1 MFNKKENRMKK
12 ILLTLSLL
20 CLPFLAGGCSS
31 DNRAELTVYNWG
43 DYMDPAVI
51 AQFEDEYNCRVNY
64 ETFTSNED
72 MYVKVKNSSD
82 TYDVLVP
89 SDYMIERLI
98 KEDMLQPISKDNIPN
113 LANIDASSMNL
124 AFDPGNQYSVPYF
137 YGVLGIVYNTDQ
149 VTDPVDSWNILWND
163 KYASKIL
170 MYDSIRDSMGA
181 SLKRLGFSMNETNET
196 NINAARDALIA
207 QKPLVMAYVTD
218 NVKSLMASGDAA
230 MAVVYSGDAAIIMSQ
245 NNSVNLNFAVPK
257 EGSNAF
263 YDNFVIP
270 KNAKNPELAEQF
282 INFMLTPEIAA
293 KNIEYVGYSSPNSP
307 ALALLDSSWSD
318 NTGFNVSKED
328 LARCEIFKDLPN
340 NVMEIYNR
348 AWTEINVSK

>member
-1 MFNKKENRMKK
+1 MKK
-12 ILLTLSLL
+12 ILLILSVL
-20 CLPFLAGGCSS
+20 CLPLLFSGCGS
-31 DNRAELTVYNWG
+31 DDRAVLNVYNWG
-43 DYMDPAVI
+43 DYMDPEII
-51 AQFEDEYNCRVNY
+51 AQFEKENNCRVNY
-64 ETFTSNED
+64 ETYTSNED

-98 KEDMLQPISKDNIPN
+98 KEDMLRPINKDNITN
-113 LANIDASSMNL
+113 LSNVDTTALNL
-124 AFDPGNQYSVPYF
+124 PFDPGNQYSIPYF
-137 YGVLGIVYNTDQ
+137 YGVLGIIYNKDL

-181 SLKRLGFSMNETNET
+181 SLSRLGFSMNETNEA

-218 NVKSLMASGDAA
+218 NVKSLMATKDAA
-230 MAVVYSGDAAIIMSQ
+230 MAVVYSGDASIIMSD
-245 NNSVNLNFAVPK
+245 NDTLAFAVPK

-270 KNAKNPELAEQF
+270 KNAKNPELAEKF
-282 INFMLTPEIAA
+282 INYMLTPEVAA
-293 KNIEYVGYSSPNSP
+293 KNVEYVGYSTPVTQAVS
-307 ALALLDSSWSD
+307 LLDESWQK
-318 NTGFNVSKED
+318 NTAFNVSKTD
-328 LARCEIFKDLPN
+328 LARCEIFKDLPSDIL
-340 NVMEIYNR
+340 EIYNR
-348 AWTEINVSK
+348 AWTEVNVSK

>member
-1 MFNKKENRMKK
+1 MKR
-12 ILLTLSLL
+12 ILLILSLL
-20 CLPFLAGGCSS
+20 CLPFLAGGCGS
-31 DNRAELTVYNWG
+31 DDRAQLTVYNWG
-43 DYMDPAVI
+43 DYMDPEVI

-64 ETFTSNED
+64 ETYTSNED

-98 KEDMLQPISKDNIPN
+98 SEAMLRPITKDNIPN
-113 LANIDASSMNL
+113 LSNIDAAAQNL

-137 YGVLGIVYNTDQ
+137 YGVLGIVYNTAQ
-149 VTDPVDSWNILWND
+149 VTEPVDSWNLLWND

-170 MYDSIRDSMGA
+170 MYDSIRDSMGV

-196 NINAARDALIA
+196 NINAARDALIS

-230 MAVVYSGDAAIIMSQ
+230 MAVVYSGDAAIIMSETDH
-245 NNSVNLNFAVPK
+245 LGFAVPK
-257 EGSNAF
+257 EGSNAY

-270 KNAKNPELAEQF
+270 KNAQNPELAEQF

-293 KNIEYVGYSSPNSP
+293 QNIQYVGYSSPNTP
-307 ALALLDSSWSD
+307 ALALLDSSWAD
-318 NTGFNVSKED
+318 NAGFNISSED
-328 LARCEIFKDLPN
+328 LARSEIFKDLPSD
-340 NVMEIYNR
+340 VMEIYNR